1 MKYLVKAR
9 LTQVVEYR
17 LTVDAPYAS
26 WDTPEQEQAADSAEC
41 VASRTKLK
49 DWKTNSKVVE
59 DNFEIYDIVSAEPA
73 KYD

>member
-1 MKYLVKAR
+1 MKYIVKAKR
-9 LTQVVEYR
+9 TQVIEYR

-26 WDTPEQEQAADSAEC
+26 WDTPEQEQAGDSAEC
-41 VASRTKLK
+41 VANKTNLN

-59 DNFEIYDIVSAEPA
+59 DDFEIYDIVSAEPA